1 MPECLQADPHTQ
13 EPNRSKKKTLQKL
26 GIHIKLLLVISE
38 AFFIYCRSVRSEESS
53 DLNLVLFESSF
64 RFQNL
69 IDDLLLK

>member
-1 MPECLQADPHTQ
+1 MPECWPADPHTQ
-13 EPNRSKKKTLQKL
+13 EPNRSKKNITKI
-26 GIHIKLLLVISE
+26 GYIKLLLVISE